1 MAHAAHTMASAMGT
15 HVAESQARAM
25 TYTSCGSHPRGVAFA
40 NVSCPLAMHHCGA
53 LAVIGGSAPSMD
65 RRALAMNRAEV
76 LRMHCRLA

>member
-40 NVSCPLAMHHCGA
+40 NVRGALAMHRRALPMGRGA
-53 LAVIGGSAPSMD
+53 LAV
-65 RRALAMNRAEV
+65 NRLSV
-76 LRMHCRLA
+76 LRMHRCVA